1 MKLMGRDISTNSVLA
16 AVNER
21 LLARGLTGVPGE
33 TEVTSEGVEARV
45 DPMSFFVSALGDH
58 ANSARGLPLET
69 HRGGA
74 VGRAVR
80 LAKRLFRSA
89 GQIFINEALSR
100 QVVFNGH
107 VRDSYAQ
114 ISAEVLR
121 IKAQMA
127 ALEQQLAA
135 KELLLQSAQNK
146 VAAPAKAPAQAAAR
160 ASVPAKPASKVRKVK
175 RTSTRRSSKS

>member
-1 MKLMGRDISTNSVLA
+1 MRLLGRDLSTNSVLA

-21 LLARGLTGVPGE
+21 LFARGLTGVPNE
-33 TEVTSEGVEARV
+33 NDVTPEGVEGRV
-45 DPMSFFVSALGDH
+45 DPMSFYVSALGDH

-69 HRGGA
+69 HRGGVA
-74 VGRAVR
+74 GRAVR
-80 LAKRLFRSA
+80 LAKTLFRSA

-121 IKAQMA
+121 LRAQMA

-135 KELLLQSAQNK
+135 KESLLRSAQNK
-146 VAAPAKAPAQAAAR
+146 AAAPAKVAAR
-160 ASVPAKPASKVRKVK
+160 ASSRGRPVASKARKVT
-175 RTSTRRSSKS
+175 RTETRRSHKV